1 LDKNAGN
8 SVLFRD
14 LLTAVANEPDAL
26 PSQRALAKLL
36 TTPNTKQSMMTAGLY
51 VPAEINPD
59 PSFVRSYYRPAKEGN
74 GMVVLS
80 LHGIKNSGEPIE
92 TTIHEYKH
100 VLTHNLLV
108 KEGIGTAT
116 GKKELDRLVE
126 YANRPDIEMDAE
138 GNPLPLANG
147 SKGGYKPLKALIKA
161 YLAAVNASK
170 DTAGNPVADAVF
182 GTGLASTYDV
192 TLHMAPYEEPI
203 GQDGIHMKAEIT
215 SENTFPLLKYLK
227 DQGLEGARPMG
238 RNSAMSLVAS
248 KGSPDF
254 VFLNQSDEEAL
265 GGMEASGVQNTTLVI
280 TPSGIEKLRQQ
291 NMEPL
296 FYASYKVRATAPMFR
311 TKVTDIQTDPQ
322 KVRSI
327 YYGLGNIH
335 EFVTEMYSDNRFQTE
350 MASIPGQ
357 AGIEINGNLKEY
369 MQALAAELPQE
380 ARNAMMQNSA
390 IKPTI
395 LTQGQS
401 AALELSSQPF
411 DFMKMVENLRQGNVE
426 KKLEQATLFSR
437 GIKIQ
442 DKDRNNID
450 VLKSKLLQL
459 HKKKHGSY
467 QKEDDGYYRPIPP
480 QQLSS
485 QEEALYTMLMD
496 KARAEKWPGIA
507 FQSDLMQV
515 EESVKPPAPA
525 EDLVLEQESAVQK
538 PQMEQLSLF
547 SRGLMEVTSALSE
560 EFPIAKA
567 VEALP
572 RGGLYGQQ
580 RENAFTDFM
589 QNAMLPESFEAK
601 YKGKGLS
608 PVKLRAE
615 YLKQNPEAL
624 KRLLYKESG
633 KNPSVKLYSR
643 GLTGDEQRMN
653 RLVQK
658 ADKEI
663 ERLRNNDK
671 NDKLIAER
679 LRQQAW
685 DKRLPQ
691 VVIGSRG
698 YQKIKPQDYES
709 YERGYAI
716 GSRGLPADPA
726 DPINNG
732 GQQAP
737 LNDLLA
743 SFLGASSSISDEE
756 INDLAQR
763 ASAETMPYQIGAPF
777 AGQDVMSAGPDANDN
792 YRFVQRL
799 AAELNKLENP
809 EIHRKQDAINAA
821 RKLVSDNKDRLYK
834 GLLDGTLDRTSDVI
848 EIALTIATAED
859 SNKSG
864 ATPINILLEQK
875 RRYGRSN
882 LGRALGA
889 IGKLDPLTREERN
902 KQFLMDELMRPSR
915 SELDLY
921 NNAVSSVEKQN
932 NIEHNNELIRVL
944 REELETARRQAGEAF
959 DANEK
964 WQKWGAYMEARIKEV
979 EGYNRQWAEIN
990 DQNQVALEK
999 GMREREA
1006 LQAELAKA
1014 NTSLEQMDWETAQL
1028 KIRESKSAQDVLD
1041 TVQMSANDAEAIRLV
1056 MAGMVPMAA
1065 AKQAGIKPARVMQ
1078 LMKSLETNT
1087 KQRFDQVAGELATQG
1102 ITRSQLKAKLTA
1114 FANGASLRSRG
1125 IEANQ
1130 EEAPLTKEEI
1140 LAEIVTAMGFDYAGQ
1155 SDTSGKA
1162 DWHNVDG
1169 KSSLFDWRKPSHVGV
1184 AMQMVRRSQGKQAS
1198 VGDAVFEAHVALL
1211 VSSTSTQL
1219 ANVSKTPFVF
1229 TNPFYRMVEAGM
1241 SYLMGKAGVNV
1252 RLPDGTIGNPY
1263 ASVADLVAGATE
1275 EAKLGFMAMM
1285 PSVINGTRYAR
1296 LAFNTEKPF
1305 YNIDHTDATLLDE
1318 GDQKFYEN
1326 DPKIPGKVGKKIR
1339 LPLRALL
1346 AADEFAKSFT
1356 AETLVGSIA
1365 FRIAKTKGLKG
1376 QEIVDYVANQVSEFG
1391 SDSWRIAVERS
1402 SRETLNE
1409 EVALNKDE
1417 PFTFKKLGKAAPR
1430 ALNKVSKGI
1439 SDLSQNLENWGFDAN
1454 NGARAVTAPVAFAGS
1469 MGLQVLRGLTLFARI
1484 SYNVLARGTAFTPLG
1499 LADSAIGAMNSI
1511 KTNKEGQK
1519 FMDLTNYENAVA
1531 GLTEGA
1537 IGTAILMALFRSMEG
1552 DKDDDKKFLL
1562 LTGPAAEADSAGRTT
1577 RYGNR
1582 SYMIRVGDKEF
1593 DISRIEP
1600 FASTMGFGVALSTA
1614 VKDAVN
1620 RGGGVDVSKNLF
1632 LDFGRI
1638 LSQKT
1643 FGGQL
1648 RTGKT
1653 LLKGDLADP
1662 LIDFASVFTAPP
1674 AARGL
1679 AEASKDYVSRS
1690 KSEEI
1695 SLLNKDKMLSKF
1707 APAIGAYPGVTG
1719 YRTPYAYDY
1728 EGKKV
1733 AKPFTEVLPNTL
1745 AGAVGKFALRNLS
1758 PVAVYK
1764 KKPASKLNRFVESYN
1779 RQQISTDGKTWILN
1793 SPKAE
1798 ITDPYTKKK
1807 VMLTLREQETLNSIV
1822 QPQLQA
1828 LFEAN
1833 ITEADIANPTDKKKQ
1848 RIQDLASK
1856 LRNKYEEQIIRQ
1868 RYAMGD
1874 AKQTK

>member
-1 LDKNAGN
+1 
-8 SVLFRD
+8 
-14 LLTAVANEPDAL
+14 
-26 PSQRALAKLL
+26 
-36 TTPNTKQSMMTAGLY
+36 
-51 VPAEINPD
+51 
-59 PSFVRSYYRPAKEGN
+59 
-74 GMVVLS
+74 
-80 LHGIKNSGEPIE
+80 
-92 TTIHEYKH
+92 
-100 VLTHNLLV
+100 
-108 KEGIGTAT
+108 
-116 GKKELDRLVE
+116 
-126 YANRPDIEMDAE
+126 
-138 GNPLPLANG
+138 
-147 SKGGYKPLKALIKA
+147 
-161 YLAAVNASK
+161 
-170 DTAGNPVADAVF
+170 
-182 GTGLASTYDV
+182 
-192 TLHMAPYEEPI
+192 
-203 GQDGIHMKAEIT
+203 
-215 SENTFPLLKYLK
+215 
-227 DQGLEGARPMG
+227 
-238 RNSAMSLVAS
+238 
-248 KGSPDF
+248 
-254 VFLNQSDEEAL
+254 
-265 GGMEASGVQNTTLVI
+265 
-280 TPSGIEKLRQQ
+280 
-291 NMEPL
+291 
-296 FYASYKVRATAPMFR
+296 
-311 TKVTDIQTDPQ
+311 
-322 KVRSI
+322 
-327 YYGLGNIH
+327 
-335 EFVTEMYSDNRFQTE
+335 
-350 MASIPGQ
+350 
-357 AGIEINGNLKEY
+357 
-369 MQALAAELPQE
+369 
-380 ARNAMMQNSA
+380 
-390 IKPTI
+390 
-395 LTQGQS
+395 
-401 AALELSSQPF
+401 
-411 DFMKMVENLRQGNVE
+411 
-426 KKLEQATLFSR
+426 
-437 GIKIQ
+437 
-442 DKDRNNID
+442 
-450 VLKSKLLQL
+450 
-459 HKKKHGSY
+459 
-467 QKEDDGYYRPIPP
+467 
-480 QQLSS
+480 
-485 QEEALYTMLMD
+485 
-496 KARAEKWPGIA
+496 
-507 FQSDLMQV
+507 
-515 EESVKPPAPA
+515 
-525 EDLVLEQESAVQK
+525 
-538 PQMEQLSLF
+538 
-547 SRGLMEVTSALSE
+547 
-560 EFPIAKA
+560 
-567 VEALP
+567 
-572 RGGLYGQQ
+572 
-580 RENAFTDFM
+580 
-589 QNAMLPESFEAK
+589 
-601 YKGKGLS
+601 
-608 PVKLRAE
+608 
-615 YLKQNPEAL
+615 
-624 KRLLYKESG
+624 
-633 KNPSVKLYSR
+633 
-643 GLTGDEQRMN
+643 
-653 RLVQK
+653 
-658 ADKEI
+658 
-663 ERLRNNDK
+663 
-671 NDKLIAER
+671 
-679 LRQQAW
+679 
-685 DKRLPQ
+685 
-691 VVIGSRG
+691 
-698 YQKIKPQDYES
+698 
-709 YERGYAI
+709 
-716 GSRGLPADPA
+716 
-726 DPINNG
+726 
-732 GQQAP
+732 
-737 LNDLLA
+737 
-743 SFLGASSSISDEE
+743 
-756 INDLAQR
+756 
-763 ASAETMPYQIGAPF
+763 
-777 AGQDVMSAGPDANDN
+777 
-792 YRFVQRL
+792 
-799 AAELNKLENP
+799 
-809 EIHRKQDAINAA
+809 
-821 RKLVSDNKDRLYK
+821 
-834 GLLDGTLDRTSDVI
+834 
-848 EIALTIATAED
+848 
-859 SNKSG
+859 
-864 ATPINILLEQK
+864 
-875 RRYGRSN
+875 
-882 LGRALGA
+882 
-889 IGKLDPLTREERN
+889 
-902 KQFLMDELMRPSR
+902 
-915 SELDLY
+915 
-921 NNAVSSVEKQN
+921 
-932 NIEHNNELIRVL
+932 
-944 REELETARRQAGEAF
+944 
-959 DANEK
+959 
-964 WQKWGAYMEARIKEV
+964 
-979 EGYNRQWAEIN
+979 
-990 DQNQVALEK
+990 
-999 GMREREA
+999 
-1006 LQAELAKA
+1006 
-1014 NTSLEQMDWETAQL
+1014 
-1028 KIRESKSAQDVLD
+1028 
-1041 TVQMSANDAEAIRLV
+1041 MSANDAEAIRLV